1 MEVPDFELLD
11 QAETPRRLSEHL
23 EAAVVLVFLR
33 GDW

>member
-11 QAETPRRLSEHL
+11 QAETPWRLSEHL